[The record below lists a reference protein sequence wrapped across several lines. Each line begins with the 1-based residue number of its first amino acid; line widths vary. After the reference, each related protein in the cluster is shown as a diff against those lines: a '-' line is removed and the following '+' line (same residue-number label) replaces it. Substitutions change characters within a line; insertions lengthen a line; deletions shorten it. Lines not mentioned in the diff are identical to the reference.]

1 MQVAVITGAGSGI
14 GLALALKFRDM
25 GYAVLGV
32 GRDGAKLV
40 ELEKQFD
47 DKDRIAT
54 LAVDV
59 TADDA
64 PKQIVAAAVSRWGH
78 INYLV
83 NNAGVGR
90 PTPVDE
96 TDDERLDLFLNL
108 MLRAPFR
115 LIREALPHM
124 PPGSAITSVTSTF
137 ALIGGLRGGPY
148 SAAKGGM
155 HGLTLH
161 LAAQYGPLGIRANCV
176 APGVTPTPMT
186 EGRYEDE
193 TFKKMNN
200 HMTPYPRLGT
210 VDDIVNTLAFL
221 CSPAS
226 EFINGQMIAVDGG
239 WSSTKYLSDFGR
251 AAKWVSPD
259 A

>member
-1 MQVAVITGAGSGI
+1 MDVAVITGAGSGI
-14 GLALALKFRDM
+14 GLATALRFRDM

-32 GRDGAKLV
+32 GRDKDKLV

-47 DKDRIAT
+47 NKDQVAT
-54 LAVDV
+54 LSADV
-59 TADDA
+59 TADETPD
-64 PKQIVAAAVSRWGH
+64 QVVDLAVKRWGQ

-115 LIREALPHM
+115 QIRQALPHM
-124 PPGSAITSVTSTF
+124 PYGSSIVNVTSTF
-137 ALIGGLRGGPY
+137 AIIGGLRGGPY
-148 SAAKGGM
+148 SAAKGGL

-161 LAAQYGPLGIRANCV
+161 LAAEYGPRGIRSNCV

-186 EGRYEDE
+186 EGRYENE
-193 TFKKMNN
+193 IFWKMNKE
-200 HMTPYPRLGT
+200 MTPYPRYGT
-210 VDDIVNTLAFL
+210 VDDVVNMIAFL
-221 CSPAS
+221 CTPAS
-226 EFINGQMIAVDGG
+226 EFVNGQMIAVDGG
-239 WSSTKYLSDFGR
+239 WSSTKYMSEFGR
-251 AAKWVSPD
+251 MSEWKARD
-259 A
+259 

>member
-14 GLALALKFRDM
+14 GLGTALKFRDM

-32 GRDGAKLV
+32 GRDAEKLT
-40 ELEKQFD
+40 ELEKAFD
-47 DKDRIAT
+47 NKEQIAT
-54 LAVDV
+54 LSVDV
-59 TADDA
+59 MADDG
-64 PKQIVAAAVSRWGH
+64 PKKIVDAAVGRWGK
-78 INYLV
+78 IDYLI

-115 LIREALPHM
+115 LIRETLPHM
-124 PPGSAITSVTSTF
+124 QPGAGIVNVTSTF

-148 SAAKGGM
+148 SAAKAGM

-161 LAAQYGPLGIRANCV
+161 MAAQYGPLGIRSNCV

-193 TFKKMNN
+193 IFQKMNT

-210 VDDIVNTLAFL
+210 IEDIVSTIAFL
-221 CSPAS
+221 CTPGA

-239 WSSTKYLSDFGR
+239 WSSTKYLSDFAR
-251 AAKWVSPD
+251 TAKWVAPNV
-259 A
+259 